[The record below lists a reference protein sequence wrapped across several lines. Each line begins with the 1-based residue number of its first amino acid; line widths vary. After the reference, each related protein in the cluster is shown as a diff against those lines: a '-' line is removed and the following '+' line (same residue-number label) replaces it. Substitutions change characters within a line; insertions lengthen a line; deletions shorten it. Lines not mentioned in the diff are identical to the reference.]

1 MNLQAYL
8 DNDVKILFFKSFIAA
23 HTRKTKD
30 GKIIQVAAYSDK
42 RLRKDAQ
49 SVIHNKDINHLSEDD
64 RANWARLHQEQ
75 HVLHHVDKALHE
87 RRIKESEANI
97 AQHNKKAA
105 HHEEQRDIA
114 RAKGDSAALS
124 EHNKA
129 LTHHHNRAQAWA
141 NKRAPHQRQLAK
153 VNHKL
158 DGIKAMKEKLWAG
171 SGEVGE
177 KDKLKDTQES
187 PETFIKAPD
196 GSFDFGE
203 ITPEISKLIKRQAG
217 KIRLQVGIE
226 SDKEKYGIAH
236 IETGHKK
243 EIESL
248 GYSVADFVL
257 NATRSPDEIRQGN
270 SGSLIMVK
278 KVEGKD
284 NITKLVFVRLKPLK
298 EGDFYCVETAFVKPV
313 AKVAKDYPLLWRAS
327 VPHPTD
333 SSYLPPSATASTVK
347 TGEDRSTGTLGQSK
361 GTKSIA
367 QPGKKA
373 SVEKQDGKAGKMSVD
388 NLITTATQQGRSGND
403 AYSDYREVNKGEA
416 DALNAILKKD
426 VSGYKHSMDESAIR
440 HILKEHGESA
450 TELPRGQIGITA
462 EDFKKV
468 PEITNATTADSVEY
482 GGKSED
488 GLDKIVYKKR
498 YNGNFIV
505 VEEVRNG
512 RGKLALKTLW
522 KTRTVLSATSEE
534 GGSQTS
540 KTFHSQSPTG
550 NESIAQT
557 DGKAS
562 QKAVPHYV
570 NDDYRNQVIDKMVS
584 LLRSGN
590 LSQAAIENQL
600 SPKHDIN
607 EKDYPEAVKA
617 FLEGDLS
624 HVKPPKKADIKLYSK
639 DITEGSITP
648 QLINKGIKKV
658 GDGFRDTAKAL
669 LPIMGKDDVRGYL
682 NGIHVDH
689 KNNRLVATNGN
700 MLAIIKGIP
709 DDTPVIP
716 GSFFN
721 NKAAVLSRS
730 AISGQHD
737 DSHWLDAKIPDFS
750 RVLED
755 NYGDGETLNTK
766 DLSNYARGAIKA
778 MSFMGARYNPL
789 MITVGKESFVYD
801 ANYVKDI
808 MDLARALG
816 YDSLTVKMGKKSQV
830 LFESEDGKAQFIL
843 MPTRV
848 DDSPIKTY
856 DPRKRQSSLKKSLTL
871 SRPLMLFFRKSA

>member
-97 AQHNKKAA
+97 THHNKKAA

-177 KDKLKDTQES
+177 TS
-187 PETFIKAPD
+187 
-196 GSFDFGE
+196 DFG
-203 ITPEISKLIKRQAG
+203 PVYRNFKHDAKGA
-217 KIRLQVGIE
+217 IE
-226 SDKEKYGIAH
+226 H
-236 IETGHKK
+236 
-243 EIESL
+243 
-248 GYSVADFVL
+248 
-257 NATRSPDEIRQGN
+257 
-270 SGSLIMVK
+270 
-278 KVEGKD
+278 
-284 NITKLVFVRLKPLK
+284 LKMM
-298 EGDFYCVETAFVKPV
+298 
-313 AKVAKDYPLLWRAS
+313 
-327 VPHPTD
+327 
-333 SSYLPPSATASTVK
+333 K
-347 TGEDRSTGTLGQSK
+347 TGEAVAALHHPEVGDIDLVWGKEGTGKSDGLGLAKLVKYHPEVVDDLQGILLTLEKDDNLSTPKRVQLESKDHQAGIRLDYDGKQKHWLLTAFEKRAGDSTRTDIMGLTGRDDTARSSTSSD
-361 GTKSIA
+361 KSIA

-562 QKAVPHYV
+562 TKAVPHYV

-584 LLRSGN
+584 LLRTGN

-624 HVKPPKKADIKLYSK
+624 HVKPPKKADIKLYSE

-648 QLINKGIKKV
+648 QSIHKSIKKV

-669 LPIMGKDDVRGYL
+669 LPIMGKNDVRYYF

-689 KNNRLVATNGN
+689 ENNWLVATNGN

-709 DDTPVIP
+709 DDTPAIP
-716 GSFFN
+716 GSFLH

-737 DSHWLDAKIPDFS
+737 DSHWLDEKFPDFS
-750 RVLED
+750 SILQDDYDVS
-755 NYGDGETLNTK
+755 ETLNTK

-808 MDLARALG
+808 MDSARALG
-816 YDSLTVKMGKKSQV
+816 YDSLTAKMGKKNQV

-843 MPTRV
+843 MQLKF
-848 DDSPIKTY
+848 DYSPIKTY

-871 SRPLMLFFRKSA
+871 SRPLILFFRKSA